1 MLLQKGEFPENSSLK
16 EVSGDKLKVSA
27 IFQGDSVAGRGRR
40 KRRKRNEV

>member
-27 IFQGDSVAGRGRR
+27 ICQGDSVADRR
-40 KRRKRNEV
+40 KKRRKKNEV